1 MTQEADMM
9 ATTQIWRTPR
19 VRAAA
24 RRGSRASNGSGDS
37 GRPVWLRLW
46 TLLHAQGLIDGTAG
60 SRDDVTFIGD
70 DRGRMA
76 GWRRP

>member
-1 MTQEADMM
+1 M
-9 ATTQIWRTPR
+9 
-19 VRAAA
+19 
-24 RRGSRASNGSGDS
+24 
-37 GRPVWLRLW
+37 WLRLP

-60 SRDDVTFIGD
+60 SRDDVTFIED

>member
-19 VRAAA
+19 ARAAA
-24 RRGSRASNGSGDS
+24 RRASSASNGSGDS
-37 GRPVWLRLW
+37 VRRARLRLW
-46 TLLHAQGLIDGTAG
+46 MLLHAQGLINGAAG
-60 SRDDVTFIGD
+60 SRDDVTFIED
-70 DRGRMA
+70 DRARMA

>member
-19 VRAAA
+19 LRAAA
-24 RRGSRASNGSGDS
+24 RRGSGASSRSADS
-37 GRPVWLRLW
+37 GRPAWLRLW
-46 TLLHAQGLIDGTAG
+46 TLVHAQGLISGPAG
-60 SRDDVTFIGD
+60 SRDDVTFIED
-70 DRGRMA
+70 DHGRMA